1 MITQGII
8 PGITA
13 SYMASQRGT
22 MTVRFSPTVLACRYA
37 RFVNP
42 VEYQQA
48 FTAEG
53 ARLCICCLAPVTA
66 CSTRQTAVLD
76 GAMDLFCGY
85 IQLPIAAECGFDG
98 YLLWYF
104 AQDVWQ

>member
-1 MITQGII
+1 MIVILCL
-8 PGITA
+8 A
-13 SYMASQRGT
+13 A
-22 MTVRFSPTVLACRYA
+22 LACRYA

-53 ARLCICCLAPVTA
+53 GRLCICCLASVTA
-66 CSTRQTAVLD
+66 CSARKTAVLD

-85 IQLPIAAECGFDG
+85 LLHLPVAADCGC
-98 YLLWYF
+98 
-104 AQDVWQ
+104 V